1 MATVAPARGGADA
14 ETRHR
19 LKMFAFY
26 TALTLLALLFV
37 APLVWMI
44 STSFKDEVEAVATPP
59 TWIPETPTTEGYERV
74 TQTGT
79 ETPVLRWLL
88 NSILAALGHSI
99 LVVLTAAAAAYAFAH
114 MEFRG
119 RKLLFALVIATL
131 FVPPIILIVP
141 NYQIVSYLGWLD
153 SLAAIIVP
161 GAAGA
166 FGVFFMRQFFSALP
180 RDLLDAAAV
189 DGANDW
195 QIFRRI
201 VLPLSKPALATLT
214 VLSFLTNWN
223 EFLWSLFVLFSPERL
238 TLPPGLATMQRAVA
252 INYNLV
258 MVGGVVAS
266 IPVLMLFV
274 FAQRFIIEG
283 ISRTGIKG

>member
-1 MATVAPARGGADA
+1 MATVAPTQGGLGPDA
-14 ETRHR
+14 RHR
-19 LKMFAFY
+19 IKTVAFY
-26 TALTLLALLFV
+26 TALTLLALIFV
-37 APLVWMI
+37 GPLVWMI
-44 STSFKDEVEAVATPP
+44 ATSFKDEVEAVARPP
-59 TWIPETPTTEGYERV
+59 TWIPKTPTTEGYDRV
-74 TQTGT
+74 LQTGS

-88 NSILAALGHSI
+88 NSIVAALVHSV
-99 LVVLTAAAAAYAFAH
+99 LVVLTASAAAYAFAH

-119 RKLLFALVIATL
+119 RKLLFGLVIATL

-153 SLAAIIVP
+153 SLAAIIIP